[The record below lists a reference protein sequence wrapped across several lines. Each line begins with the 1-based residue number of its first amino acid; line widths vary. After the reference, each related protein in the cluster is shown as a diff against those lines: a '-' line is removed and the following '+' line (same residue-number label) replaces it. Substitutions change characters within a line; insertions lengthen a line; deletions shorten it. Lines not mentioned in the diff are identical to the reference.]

1 VIKVGL
7 KRETK
12 EIEGGGR
19 RRGSRNSLGGHLK
32 YTKSTGKMF

>member
-12 EIEGGGR
+12 EIKGGGR
-19 RRGSRNSLGGHLK
+19 RRGSRNSLGGI
-32 YTKSTGKMF
+32 

>member
-12 EIEGGGR
+12 EIKGGRR
-19 RRGSRNSLGGHLK
+19 RRGSRNSLGGI
-32 YTKSTGKMF
+32 